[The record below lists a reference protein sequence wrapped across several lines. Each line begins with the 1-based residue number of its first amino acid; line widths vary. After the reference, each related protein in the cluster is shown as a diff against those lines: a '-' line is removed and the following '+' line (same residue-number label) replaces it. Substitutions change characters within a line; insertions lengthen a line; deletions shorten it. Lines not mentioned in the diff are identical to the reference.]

1 MVDGMDQGNEQSQ
14 LDLRLFRIWM
24 KASKVV
30 FDNVRKDVDR
40 YEISPEHFMVLEL
53 LYSKGPH
60 PVQKISETL
69 SIPSG
74 SITYVVNKLEKKG
87 LVERQVNPT
96 DRRAYH
102 VVLTDK
108 GTILFDEIF
117 PQHVETISA
126 NLASVSNEEK
136 EQLLLLLKKIGIS
149 AQDL

>member
-1 MVDGMDQGNEQSQ
+1 
-14 LDLRLFRIWM
+14 M

-60 PVQKISETL
+60 PVQKISEKL

-74 SITYVVNKLEKKG
+74 SITYVIDKLQKKG
-87 LVERQVNPT
+87 MVERKVNPT

-102 VVLTDK
+102 VVLTEK
-108 GTILFDEIF
+108 GTLLFDEIF

-126 NLASVSNEEK
+126 NLAAITNEEK
-136 EQLLLLLKKIGIS
+136 EQLLLLLKKIGLS

>member
-1 MVDGMDQGNEQSQ
+1 MNQNEQSQ

-74 SITYVVNKLEKKG
+74 SITYVVNKLEKRG

-102 VVLTDK
+102 VVLTDQ

-117 PQHVETISA
+117 PQHVATISA